1 MVGIIP
7 AEVELSEKPEGHG
20 YAVVEVI
27 DENPFFPVGLTLRG
41 HEFHHSSLSRPG
53 DLRFA
58 YQVKRGQ
65 GVRNQRDG
73 IVYKNLFASYIHL
86 HALGTP
92 EWASGFVSLASKEKR
107 SNRRVDSPK
116 DHACLN

>member
-7 AEVELSEKPEGHG
+7 AEIQLSKKPEGHG

-92 EWASGFVSLASKEKR
+92 EWARGFVSLASREKR
-107 SNRRVDSPK
+107 SNRRFDSMK
-116 DHACLN
+116 DPARLN

>member
-7 AEVELSEKPEGHG
+7 AEVQLSKKPEGHG

-27 DENPFFPVGLTLRG
+27 DENPFFPVGLTLHG

-53 DLRFA
+53 DFRFA

-65 GVRNQRDG
+65 GILHQLDG
-73 IVYKNLFASYIHL
+73 IVYKNLFASYVHL

-92 EWASGFVSLASKEKR
+92 EWAHGFVSLASKEKR
-107 SNRRVDSPK
+107 SNPRPDPLKGDTR
-116 DHACLN
+116 LN